1 MPIPN
6 FYIVADGNA
15 YAMEDDGYIYG
26 APVFED
32 NTVDWDRSYELDP
45 TDEDVEYVAHMCK
58 LLQDME
64 ALTIEHH
71 NEVFVK

>member
-1 MPIPN
+1 MATHMQWKMMVI
-6 FYIVADGNA
+6 FTR
-15 YAMEDDGYIYG
+15 

-45 TDEDVEYVAHMCK
+45 CDEDVEHVAHMCK